1 MTQLLSTVFWELLS
15 AKKVN
20 NMNRFLGI
28 DTSNYTTSCAC
39 FYQESGKYVN
49 SRRLLEVEKGKI
61 GLRQSDALFLHTK
74 ALPEIIDN
82 ACKGD
87 GNILA
92 VGVSDRPRPLE
103 NSYMPCFLAGVS
115 AASAIASAL
124 GVKLYKFSHQ
134 AGHIAAA
141 LFSADKLDLV
151 GQKFISF
158 HISGGTTEALLTEYD
173 SKEFFKATV
182 VARSLDLKMGQ
193 AIDRVGSMLGLSFP
207 AGKELDKLSQNGSL
221 PMKVKVSLKGA
232 DCSISGLENKAQE
245 LLKKGTPKEDIAFY
259 TIACICETVDRM
271 TVELKKN
278 YGNIPFVFAGGV
290 MSNSYIRR
298 VITEKHGAFFASP
311 ELSSDNAVGIS
322 VMTSLLQNI

>member
-1 MTQLLSTVFWELLS
+1 MERIN
-15 AKKVN
+15 K
-20 NMNRFLGI
+20 MNRFLGI

-39 FYQESGKYVN
+39 LYPETGEYVN

-87 GNILA
+87 GRISA

-141 LFSADKLDLV
+141 LFSAEKLDLV

-173 SKEFFKATV
+173 SKEFFKTTV
-182 VARSLDLKMGQ
+182 VAQSLDLKMGQ
-193 AIDRVGSMLGLSFP
+193 AVDRVGNMLGLKFP

-221 PMKVKVSLKGA
+221 PMNIKVSLKGA
-232 DCSISGLENKAQE
+232 DCSISGLENKAKE
-245 LLKKGTPKEDIAFY
+245 LLKNGTPAEDIAFF
-259 TIACICETVDRM
+259 TIAYLCETVDRM
-271 TVELKKN
+271 TVELKN
-278 YGNIPFVFAGGV
+278 TYGDIPIVFAGGV

-298 VITEKHGAFFASP
+298 IITEKHGAFFASP

-322 VMTSLLQNI
+322 VITSLLHNE